1 MGNVHFIHTFS
12 LFAAFFSSSLGCG
25 LYGLRMCAEQP
36 ACLGS
41 TARSGVTKKGT

>member
-12 LFAAFFSSSLGCG
+12 LFTAFFSSSLDCG

-41 TARSGVTKKGT
+41 TARSGVTKKGM